1 MLNTILTIY
10 ISLSYLA
17 WIGFLLMV
25 FSKERQLSVGD
36 LLILVLSPFSMVSI
50 IVVQLVSALIDLDT
64 IVFRDNEF

>member
-10 ISLSYLA
+10 ICLSYLA
-17 WIGFLLMV
+17 GIGFLLMV

-36 LLILVLSPFSMVSI
+36 LLILVLSPFSMVPI
-50 IVVQLVSALIDLDT
+50 IAVQLVSALIDLDT